1 MKLENELTM
10 TTNPSIWR
18 IEGNELV
25 EQPTMKEPKTSD
37 FYGRKFSTDM
47 DSVDYRSF
55 NEAVSQYKKHLASLR
70 RYPHNL
76 PDSLKGKDL
85 REGEHFRL
93 EDQHWTGSAWWPNIH
108 LVDQK
113 PKPGTKTRII
123 ALPISQPEQPKEF
136 LGKTDDLL
144 DCPFCGGRP
153 EWINLEHPCGVPA
166 LQCPEC
172 QFSMQQDRRD
182 KTWFYWNRRPKNN
195 SEQPISE
202 EGKDKK
208 YWRDRW
214 FYIIGHNPG
223 RSVNHIEDLI
233 EEMMNYYSPSPSQ
246 EAIEVLDWIAYQHDK
261 EKGFLFTLIDGNYY
275 YTDDDEGD
283 NPMDGKELYQ
293 LYTEHKKSKQ

>member
-1 MKLENELTM
+1 M
-10 TTNPSIWR
+10 TT
-18 IEGNELV
+18 
-25 EQPTMKEPKTSD
+25 
-37 FYGRKFSTDM
+37 TDK
-47 DSVDYRSF
+47 
-55 NEAVSQYKKHLASLR
+55 N
-70 RYPHNL
+70 
-76 PDSLKGKDL
+76 
-85 REGEHFRL
+85 
-93 EDQHWTGSAWWPNIH
+93 
-108 LVDQK
+108 K
-113 PKPGTKTRII
+113 PK
-123 ALPISQPEQPKEF
+123 PEQPKEF

-202 EGKDKK
+202 QVPITVFSKDFISQLQRLSGYDENHQEILTSVANTIRSIFLPYGFDIATPSSRQPISEEGEDKK

-233 EEMMNYYSPSPSQ
+233 EEMMNYYSPSQ
-246 EAIEVLDWIAYQHDK
+246 EAIELAYWKKRAELAEHFIDVDPLYMSKKDK
-261 EKGFLFTLIDGNYY
+261 EKWS
-275 YTDDDEGD
+275 E
-283 NPMDGKELYQ
+283 
-293 LYTEHKKSKQ
+293 YTEHKNSNQ